1 LKELPL
7 FTAIKASYRK
17 QSYSTTNFD
26 SIMNFQEEYST
37 DYYDV
42 YDEYNITATFGSN
55 IFIKDVESVSYAVNM
70 VKERLAREVYRPVLY
85 EIDDIRYALYK
96 EQYRAYD
103 DPIIRKLNNLAILL
117 RGGVIDAD

>member
-1 LKELPL
+1 MKELPL

-70 VKERLAREVYRPVLY
+70 VKERLAREVYRPVLN
-85 EIDDIRYALYK
+85 EIDDIRYALQK